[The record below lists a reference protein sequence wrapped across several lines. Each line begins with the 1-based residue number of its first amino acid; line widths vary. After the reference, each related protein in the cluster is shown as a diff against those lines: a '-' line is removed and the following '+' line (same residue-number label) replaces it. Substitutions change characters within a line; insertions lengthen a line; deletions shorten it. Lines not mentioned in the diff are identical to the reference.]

1 MNTQPNRG
9 STISD
14 DSAGDNGTASA
25 AAAAQNY
32 PMPEIIPTSVNDTES
47 EQQLKKSLEAVNL
60 QNAPTPEQS
69 WQLPPEVLEQGSNS
83 QSMTEEMNR
92 LQVLRSYVILD
103 SAREQRFER
112 ITALVGRIFEVP
124 IALVSLVDLGRQW
137 FMSNRGLGVRETPRK
152 HAFCAHAIL
161 STQDLLVVEDAK
173 LDDRFKNNPLVTGA
187 PFIRFYAGAPLI
199 SPEGY
204 KLGTLCIIDVKPRT
218 QGLSLYEKQNLREMA
233 ALVMDTM
240 VERRNERA
248 RQSKSARSVEIACTA
263 HDLLTP
269 LSGVQLSLCLLQD
282 DAELLSRM
290 DEHQKELLQTASNC
304 SDVMSRIC
312 HDTIEGFRN
321 DISKE
326 GSSKNNVANGID
338 QGKEGYLVV
347 ANLVENLSKVMDP
360 YPKRVPLTIAVDE
373 SVPPVV
379 VADDLKVFRAT
390 LNYLTNACKHTD
402 NGSVTFR
409 ILSRARKRYESF
421 VTYFHIIDKII
432 SAIFKPFAQKRYEGI
447 SIRSRRYRSRYR
459 H

>member
-1 MNTQPNRG
+1 MNSTLKRG
-9 STISD
+9 STTISD
-14 DSAGDNGTASA
+14 DSAGQNGTGSAAASA
-25 AAAAQNY
+25 ANCTL
-32 PMPEIIPTSVNDTES
+32 PEIIPTSVNDTES

-69 WQLPPEVLEQGSNS
+69 WQLPHEMLEEGSIS

-103 SAREQRFER
+103 SVREQRFER
-112 ITALVGRIFEVP
+112 ITALVGRIFDVP

-137 FMSNRGLGVRETPRK
+137 FMSNRGLDVRETPRR

-161 STQDLLVVEDAK
+161 STQDLLVVGDAK
-173 LDDRFKNNPLVTGA
+173 LDDRFKSNPLVTGE

-204 KLGTLCIIDVKPRT
+204 KLGTLCIIDVKPRP

-240 VERRNERA
+240 VERRNERV

-282 DAELLSRM
+282 DGELLSRM

-321 DISKE
+321 DILKE
-326 GSSKNNVANGID
+326 GSSKKNDVNGID

-409 ILSRARKRYESF
+409 ILSRERKRYESF
-421 VTYFHIIDKII
+421 ITYFQIIGKII
-432 SAIFKPFAQKRYEGI
+432 STIFFSFRIKAV
-447 SIRSRRYRSRYR
+447 
-459 H
+459 